1 MLSSTAQTALSS
13 RAVIGLGSNMDNPVE
28 QIRDALEKIAALPD
42 CSLTKI
48 SAMYQSA
55 PVGGVEQA
63 NFINA
68 IAEVETTLTPQK
80 LMACLLDIERRH
92 DRVRTTRN
100 GPRTLDLD
108 IVMFN
113 DWRINEPDLVVPH
126 PRAHERAFVLLPL
139 IEISP
144 EIVIP
149 GVGAAKSLLEGVSG
163 QSVERFSEP
172 GREVCI

>member
-1 MLSSTAQTALSS
+1 M
-13 RAVIGLGSNMDNPVE
+13 IGLGSNMDHPVR
-28 QIRDALEKIAALPD
+28 QIQDALNKIAVLPN
-42 CSLTKI
+42 CSLTKT

-68 IAEVETTLTPQK
+68 VAEVETTLTPRE
-80 LMACLLDIERRH
+80 LMAGLLDIERQH
-92 DRVRTTRN
+92 DRVRSSRN

-108 IVMFN
+108 VLLFN
-113 DWRINEPDLVVPH
+113 DWRIHEPDLVVPH

-149 GVGAAKSLLEGVSG
+149 GAGAAMGLLPNVSE
-163 QSVERFSEP
+163 QSVERYSEP
-172 GREVCI
+172 ERDLLI